1 MRILALF
8 RRELQVGPRSPMLL
22 WAILVPVLL
31 TVLVRSVFG
40 SLFQPEPRL
49 AVVDEG
55 NSVLVAQL
63 ERLDGIDV
71 TVLHSTDELMRKVE
85 ENDFDAGLILQSGF
99 DAAVRSGEQPTLQ
112 LFISGESLASNRI
125 ILEIAALDL
134 VRGIAGDQ
142 PPVDVQVVPL
152 GDEGYDL
159 VTRLLP
165 MLMIY
170 AVVIGGSFLPAM
182 SIVQERESQ
191 TLDAVLA
198 TPASMD
204 EILTAKGLF
213 GLVLAVLTGVFTLFL
228 NSAWGLHPWA
238 MLVVLLVAGV
248 MMAEFGLIL
257 GTVAKDSTV
266 LFTLLKSAGLLI
278 VFPVIFPLFPGLPQW
293 IAWLGPTYYFLDPIF
308 KIAIE
313 GAGLADVWLPLA
325 IGGLICIAI
334 VPLVHILGR
343 RLEQTLA
350 VTT

>member
-22 WAILVPVLL
+22 WAVLVPVLL

-40 SLFQPEPRL
+40 SLFQPQPRL

-55 NSVLVAQL
+55 NSVLVSQL
-63 ERLDGIDV
+63 EQLDGIAV
-71 TVLHSTDELMRKVE
+71 TILDSATELRTKVQD
-85 ENDFDAGLILQSGF
+85 NDFDAGLVLQPGF
-99 DAAVRSGEQPTLQ
+99 DAAVKAGSQPELQ

-125 ILEIAALDL
+125 ILEITALDL
-134 VRGIAGDQ
+134 VRGLAGSQ

-182 SIVQERESQ
+182 SIVQERESR

-213 GLVLAVLTGVFTLFL
+213 GFVLAILTGVFTLFL
-228 NSAWGLHPWA
+228 NSAWGFHPWA
-238 MLVVLLVAGV
+238 MLVTLLVAGV

-257 GTVAKDSTV
+257 GTLAKDSTV
-266 LFTLLKSAGLLI
+266 LFTLLKSAGLFI
-278 VFPVIFPLFPGLPQW
+278 VFPVIFPIFPGLPQW

-313 GAGLADVWLPLA
+313 GAGLAEVWLPLA
-325 IGGLICIAI
+325 IGAVICVAI
-334 VPLVHILGR
+334 VPVVRMLGK

-350 VTT
+350 TTT